1 MKSSTLLFLIL
12 NTILVISC
20 NKNNPSQTKTLE
32 KKEKQKLKSKG
43 LEKIKYISKYKFEEF
58 PVNKIETKNS
68 KVIIN
73 TNINSFTRH
82 YRTMI
87 RETFKNLNVNFAGK
101 YIIDYWGCGSPC
113 GIGIAINGVNGK
125 LIELP
130 PASVGYRFKK
140 ESRLLIVNP
149 PDSLG
154 YIIKDCFY
162 CVPEF
167 YHLDTLKSKFIKLEN

>member
-1 MKSSTLLFLIL
+1 MKPLKLLFLFFT
-12 NTILVISC
+12 TILVVSC
-20 NKNNPSQTKTLE
+20 DKNNLSQTKALE
-32 KKEKQKLKSKG
+32 KKVDLRSKNNV
-43 LEKIKYISKYKFEEF
+43 LEKIKYTRKYKFEDF
-58 PVNKIETKNS
+58 PVNKIETKNP
-68 KVIIN
+68 KVVIN
-73 TNINSFTRH
+73 TNVNSFTKR

-87 RETFKNLNVNFAGK
+87 KKTFKDVDINFAGK

-113 GIGIAINGVNGK
+113 GIGITINGLNGK

-130 PASVGYRFKK
+130 PSSVGYRFKK
-140 ESRLLIVNP
+140 DSRLLIVNP